1 MGIPRRTKRLAG
13 RYALV
18 DGVPFT
24 MPVVTEQS
32 PAIMAAFTIDAAKA
46 KKLIP
51 GNEIYPMRLWNKAL
65 LVIAVINYQ
74 VTGIGK
80 YVEFSVAIACTQG
93 KRPAARLL
101 PGAFMKYYRTGQY
114 AIDLPVSSEISVKGG
129 KGIWGMPKHQ
139 ANLNSILG
147 DDKISSQY
155 DLDGLLA
162 MKIEIERPRKTW
174 LPISVRGVNYCS
186 FRGMLMKSVVY
197 FKGKA
202 GFTLFKKGAAK
213 LTIGSHPRV
222 QALKDLGIS
231 NDPIA
236 TVYIPEVRGVLDD
249 HLECWFLTYDRPP
262 TETPEGFESVIDLG
276 LSQDWLDPPSAEVDK
291 SRYTRTRE

>member
-1 MGIPRRTKRLAG
+1 MGIPRRIKRLAG

-24 MPVVTEQS
+24 MPVETEQS
-32 PAIMAAFTIDAAKA
+32 PAIMAVFTIDADKA

-65 LVIAVINYQ
+65 LVIAVINYE
-74 VTGIGK
+74 VTDIGK

-93 KRPAARLL
+93 KKPAPRLL
-101 PGAFMKYYRTGQY
+101 PGVFMKHYGTGQY
-114 AIDLPVSSEISVKGG
+114 VIDLPVSSEISVKGG
-129 KGIWGMPKHQ
+129 KGIWGMSKHQ
-139 ANLNSILG
+139 ANLDFILG
-147 DDKISSQY
+147 EDKISSQY
-155 DLDGLLA
+155 DLDGQLA

-174 LPISVRGVNYCS
+174 LPIRTRAVNYCS

-197 FKGKA
+197 FRGKV

-213 LTIGSHPRV
+213 LTIGDHPRV

-231 NDPIA
+231 KDPIS
-236 TVYIPEVRGVLDD
+236 TVYIPQVNGVLDD
-249 HLECWFLTYDRPP
+249 HVECWFMTFAQRPN
-262 TETPEGFESVIDLG
+262 EAPEGFESVIDLG
-276 LSQDWLDPPSAEVDK
+276 LSQDWMDPPSAEVDELQ
-291 SRYTRTRE
+291 YTRTSE